1 VVRFDHTHDAMHTR
15 IASWQGFACSAE
27 GGGGTPMNVAGT
39 ILFQSSTSMC
49 RSPISAAGNSRGC
62 ENIAEYRFGWCGVFK
77 DFLPMVALT

>member
-1 VVRFDHTHDAMHTR
+1 
-15 IASWQGFACSAE
+15 
-27 GGGGTPMNVAGT
+27 MNVAGT